1 MILIRYLGVNNNK
14 QTNKKSGIIVWLA
27 VLVEAPSQWQCGLIF
42 LFFLREDT
50 HALGEGFSS
59 RIERS
64 KRNHCN
70 YQEEET
76 KTILFKVKIVRL

>member
-1 MILIRYLGVNNNK
+1 MILIRYLGVNNK
-14 QTNKKSGIIVWLA
+14 QTRKKSGIIVWLA

-42 LFFLREDT
+42 LFFREDT
-50 HALGEGFSS
+50 RVLGEGFSS
-59 RIERS
+59 RIERK